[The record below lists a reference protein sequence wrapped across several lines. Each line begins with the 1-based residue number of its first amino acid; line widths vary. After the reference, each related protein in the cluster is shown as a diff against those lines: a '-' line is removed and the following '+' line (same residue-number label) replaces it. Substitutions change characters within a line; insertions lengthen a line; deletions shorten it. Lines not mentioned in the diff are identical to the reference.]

1 MVGELK
7 LSLPLRSLH
16 SVHGTEKSELGW
28 VELTLGPRRL
38 DILLRQASLMVA
50 KWLPPAL
57 SFISCHG
64 EQESPRWF

>member
-16 SVHGTEKSELGW
+16 SVHRTEKSELGW

>member
-16 SVHGTEKSELGW
+16 SVHGTEKSESGW

-57 SFISCHG
+57 SFISCHR